1 MADALQAAL
10 TQHDKVRRSTDIP
23 LFYGI
28 KGKDTISP
36 HQLLE
41 RINRAKRVARWDQ
54 DERVCDEFFLCL
66 RGDAIGWTNTLDNK
80 PNFDKNNWADVQK
93 EFLAAYAPKFTAR
106 TLCTSFH
113 DLKQKNDE
121 TVQAFYNR
129 VSEVFR
135 DAFMSK
141 PAHVTAFDGTAAERY
156 DVTVAQAET
165 LMLRGINSMQL
176 LIMNTMFIGG
186 LREEIRT
193 KVLETGPTRIHET
206 VELAR
211 EIEIITGEKKKPE
224 RGSYISSITEEG
236 TDPAV
241 AADDSDVLD
250 IDQEDVEHV
259 RKINVIRRRMNKPP
273 LRYKVRPGSGSGG
286 SATRSWNNSAA
297 KDIQCHWCK
306 IKGHFERDCRK
317 RQAAGAPMVGAAGR
331 QTGPRP
337 GPSSQPRSPWS
348 ANVNTVNS
356 QYYESPYQQ
365 HLQQQQQQQQFP
377 HLN

>member
-1 MADALQAAL
+1 MAEALQAAL

-23 LFYGI
+23 LFYGN
-28 KGKDTISP
+28 KNKDTISP

-41 RINRAKRVARWDQ
+41 RINRAKRVARWDG

-80 PNFDKNNWADVQK
+80 PGFDKNNWAEVQK

-121 TVQAFYNR
+121 SVQGFYNR

-135 DAFMSK
+135 DAFLAK
-141 PAHVTAFDGTAAERY
+141 PAHVTDFDGTAEERF
-156 DVTVAQAET
+156 TLTAAQAQT
-165 LMLRGINSMQL
+165 LMARGINNMQL

-211 EIEIITGEKKKPE
+211 EIEIIAGEKRKPDK
-224 RGSYISSITEEG
+224 GSYINSVTGED
-236 TDPAV
+236 TDPTVDAE
-241 AADDSDVLD
+241 DNDVLD
-250 IDQEDVEHV
+250 VDQDDVEHI
-259 RKINVIRRRMNKPP
+259 RKINVIRKRMNKPP
-273 LRYKVRPGSGSGG
+273 LRYKVRAGSTSGG
-286 SATRSWNNSAA
+286 SARPPWNNRAA
-297 KDIQCHWCK
+297 KDVQCHYCK
-306 IKGHFERDCRK
+306 IKGHFQKDCRK
-317 RQAAGAPMVGAAGR
+317 RQAAGAPMMQPPGR
-331 QTGPRP
+331 QYGAGP
-337 GPSSQPRSPWS
+337 GQQQSGSAWS
-348 ANVNTVNS
+348 ANVHTIN
-356 QYYESPYQQ
+356 SPYYGMQQ
-365 HLQQQQQQQQFP
+365 PQQQQQFQY
-377 HLN
+377 